1 VKHILNLLKSGLLGL
16 LPFLAKAKIVAG
28 AGGVISLAFPAVG
41 ALLGG
46 NVLAGAGVALY
57 WLELLV
63 RIVPTAGAY
72 TPLTVLIQ
80 VLQAI
85 LPNQAATV
93 DGSPA
98 EHVQGSFLRRIFSHS
113 APTPEPV
120 AAPDFAGLQ
129 SQVAALVAAQ
139 ALTSNP
145 APNGLAG

>member
-93 DGSPA
+93 DGAPA

-113 APTPEPV
+113 APAPEPTPTPDLASV
-120 AAPDFAGLQ
+120 QAQLAQILANQAP
-129 SQVAALVAAQ
+129 
-139 ALTSNP
+139 TSNLSTS
-145 APNGLAG
+145 GLAG